1 MVIAAECDGCWV
13 VVEVV
18 EGKRKAEEKKGI
30 EKMEK
35 AAKENFYFHF
45 PHPLSRH
52 INNGHFFNAPHMLHA
67 DVDAVSSYFSIS
79 HSIAVHSLTLFF
91 PFCPRHPPS
100 SDYWNGTFWIH
111 ARGEFSAAVVL
122 GGHLLSSL
130 CIFYFIFF
138 DVSFVKKIVI
148 SISLVA
154 RFCVCYSAKKIYI
167 LNECMLWYR
176 VMYSWINVEV
186 RFDEKVL

>member
-35 AAKENFYFHF
+35 TAEENFYFHF

-79 HSIAVHSLTLFF
+79 HSTVHSLTLFF

-122 GGHLLSSL
+122 GGHLLSSTLLSVYILFHFFWCVIREENRNLNFSCRSLL
-130 CIFYFIFF
+130 CLLF
-138 DVSFVKKIVI
+138 SE
-148 SISLVA
+148 
-154 RFCVCYSAKKIYI
+154 KIYI
-167 LNECMLWYR
+167 LNE
-176 VMYSWINVEV
+176 MYVVISCHVQL
-186 RFDEKVL
+186 D